1 MNDYVY
7 RPFNSIVPNCPVT
20 ILQGKLHYEGEPGKE
35 DPDDEGL
42 TFIAT
47 SNNDGWGSVKNLD
60 IMTEEAFPMPY
71 FLSLRYLTMTDG
83 HCYAIEEPLDAERA
97 DELWQKQQEEHPKD
111 PFTSYVVGT
120 APFGGV
126 AVWLRGR
133 TRSVLLHWLKAQE
146 AEFNETE
153 KARFGWAK
161 EMSEYEVISLKE
173 LENDMRQFTYRYVAC
188 EEHWDWET
196 LKWIEYDDKDPYYD
210 DLDVDSIEDHR
221 TDGTFNYLK
230 GDDDQQHFHTAGK
243 PQRIT
248 VKWHAGDTEYMAHFW
263 LSKLMITAFFNY
275 FFQKSPDSQAD
286 LLLRL
291 DPEQQAYQLALRSE
305 NHPKAYIIPWNAY
318 QLIVFKDGT
327 EHFMSQ
333 NYQLEDGQWSW
344 MWHK

>member
-1 MNDYVY
+1 M
-7 RPFNSIVPNCPVT
+7 
-20 ILQGKLHYEGEPGKE
+20 
-35 DPDDEGL
+35 
-42 TFIAT
+42 
-47 SNNDGWGSVKNLD
+47 
-60 IMTEEAFPMPY
+60 
-71 FLSLRYLTMTDG
+71 
-83 HCYAIEEPLDAERA
+83 
-97 DELWQKQQEEHPKD
+97 
-111 PFTSYVVGT
+111 
-120 APFGGV
+120 
-126 AVWLRGR
+126 
-133 TRSVLLHWLKAQE
+133 
-146 AEFNETE
+146 
-153 KARFGWAK
+153 
-161 EMSEYEVISLKE
+161 
-173 LENDMRQFTYRYVAC
+173 AC